1 MTFEEWART
10 GQPRLLRFA
19 VVLCGG
25 RHLAEDVVQEVLLR
39 AHQRWDRI
47 SGLEYPD
54 SYLHKM
60 VVNEFLS
67 WRRKWTR
74 IEPRGV
80 IEVVGTAP
88 DPAGDVATRMELLTE
103 LCKLPKRQ
111 RVVVVLRYLEDQS
124 DAEIAE
130 VLGCTPGTVR
140 GYLSRALARLRV
152 QLSKATV
159 EGAGHAH

>member
-1 MTFEEWART
+1 MTFEEWAGT
-10 GQPRLLRFA
+10 GQDRLLRFA

-47 SGLEYPD
+47 GTLEYPD
-54 SYLHKM
+54 AYLHRM

-80 IEVVGTAP
+80 VEVVGTTP
-88 DPAGDVATRMELLTE
+88 DPAGDVTTRMELLTE

-111 RVVVVLRYLEDQS
+111 RAVVVLRYLEDQS
-124 DAEIAE
+124 DVEIAE
-130 VLGCTPGTVR
+130 TLRCTPGTVR

-152 QLSKATV
+152 QLTETTV